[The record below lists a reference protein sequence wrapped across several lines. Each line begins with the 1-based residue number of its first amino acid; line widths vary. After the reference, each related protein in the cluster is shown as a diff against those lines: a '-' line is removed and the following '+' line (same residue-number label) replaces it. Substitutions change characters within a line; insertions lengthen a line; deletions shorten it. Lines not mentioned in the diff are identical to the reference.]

1 MPNTESYFLR
11 LMIIFKTAK
20 DSLEFET
27 AGKLFAEYAVQLNVD
42 LSFQSFEEELA
53 AIHVLYNLP
62 SGGLIIAYDDDK
74 PMACGAIR
82 KFEDDVAELKRMY
95 VREEYRG
102 SGVGRELLNE
112 LLRKAKALG
121 YTRIRLDTLP
131 GMESAQRLYR
141 ALGFYEIMPYRF
153 NPIEGTLYFEKV
165 LK

>member
-1 MPNTESYFLR
+1 MNR
-11 LMIIFKTAK
+11 
-20 DSLEFET
+20 
-27 AGKLFAEYAVQLNVD
+27 V
-42 LSFQSFEEELA
+42 
-53 AIHVLYNLP
+53 
-62 SGGLIIAYDDDK
+62 IIAYDDDK